1 MLKKV
6 LVANRGEIALRVIR
20 ACRDLGI
27 ASVAAHSEADGDAA
41 FVALADERVL
51 LGPAPAPQSYLAVD
65 KIVQVAR
72 ATGADAVHPGYG
84 FLSENPTLARA
95 VRDAGLVFVGPSAEV
110 IEQLGSKLGT
120 RRLMRAAGVPTPPG
134 ADVPTD
140 LAAARA
146 LADTI
151 GYPVLV
157 KPSGGGGGRGMRI
170 VESPDGLERALD
182 TARREAE
189 RAFGDAEVY
198 IEKLF
203 PAARH
208 IEVQIMGDA
217 HGNLVHVGDRDCS
230 LQRRHQKL
238 VEEAPAPGLSI
249 EQHAQVRA
257 LALRAARA
265 VGYVNAGTVE
275 FLFDGREFYLLEVNT
290 RIQVE
295 HCVTEAV
302 SGIDLVVEQL
312 RIASGEPLSFRQKDV
327 VLRGT
332 AIEARVYAEDPARK
346 FLPSP
351 GRITAARFPA
361 GPWVRE
367 DRGVEA
373 GDAITTH
380 YDGLLAKLVVWG
392 ATREQAIART
402 SRALA
407 EYRIEGVATNVTF
420 LRWLVA
426 TDAFRT
432 LGYDTRYVEREF
444 RPELLVPLSRP

>member
-6 LVANRGEIALRVIR
+6 LVANRGEIALRVVR

-27 ASVAAHSEADGDAA
+27 ASVAAHSEADRDAS
-41 FVALADERVL
+41 FVALADERVE

-65 KIVQVAR
+65 RIVAAAH

-84 FLSENPTLARA
+84 FLSENPALARA
-95 VRDAGLVFVGPSAEV
+95 VREAGLVFVGPSPET
-110 IEQLGSKLGT
+110 IERLGSKLGT
-120 RRLMRAAGVPTPPG
+120 RRLMREAGVPTPPG
-134 ADVPTD
+134 ADAPTD
-140 LAAARA
+140 FVAARS
-146 LADTI
+146 LAETI

-157 KPSGGGGGRGMRI
+157 KPSGGGGGRGMRVI
-170 VESPDGLERALD
+170 ESPDGLERALD
-182 TARREAE
+182 AARREAE
-189 RAFGDAEVY
+189 RAFADADVY

-208 IEVQIMGDA
+208 VEVQIMGDA

-238 VEEAPAPGLSI
+238 VEEAPAPGLSP
-249 EQHAQVRA
+249 EQHEHVRA

-265 VGYVNAGTVE
+265 VDYVNAGTVE

-312 RIASGEPLSFRQKDV
+312 RVASGEHLSFRQDDV

-332 AIEARVYAEDPARK
+332 AIEARVYAEDPAKK
-346 FLPSP
+346 FLPAP
-351 GRITAARFPA
+351 GRIGAARFPA

-373 GDAITTH
+373 GDAITPH
-380 YDGLLAKLVVWG
+380 YDGLIAKLVVWG

-402 SRALA
+402 ARALA
-407 EYRIEGVATNVTF
+407 EYRLEGVRTNVAF
-420 LRWLVA
+420 LRWLVV
-426 TDAFRT
+426 TEAFRT
-432 LGYDTRYVEREF
+432 LAYDTRWVEREF
-444 RPELLVPLSRP
+444 RPEMLAPPVE